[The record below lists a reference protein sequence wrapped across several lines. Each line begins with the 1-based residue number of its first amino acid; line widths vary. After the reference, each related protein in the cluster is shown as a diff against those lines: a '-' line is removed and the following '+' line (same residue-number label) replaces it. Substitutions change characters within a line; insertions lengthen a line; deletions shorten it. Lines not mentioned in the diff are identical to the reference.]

1 MYGWELVNSVS
12 AQGGESTITITGI
25 NTNDV
30 YALVMYDIW
39 MTADA
44 RPRYRFTSSG
54 SQDSGSNYKYSS
66 EDAYS
71 DGALSVSKYNST
83 GSGAS
88 YYNGF
93 THGTH
98 TGDSLN
104 GIFYLY
110 DFNYS
115 DRFSSLIQ
123 KECVSNSSSLFAV
136 RTGGISNTNA
146 TAHDGLYFF
155 TSTSTYKHGTWD
167 LYRIT

>member
-25 NTNDV
+25 DTNDV

-71 DGALSVSKYNST
+71 NGSLSVSKYNIQVLVLHIT
-83 GSGAS
+83 MDL
-88 YYNGF
+88 
-93 THGTH
+93 H
-98 TGDSLN
+98 TEHILV
-104 GIFYLY
+104 IL
-110 DFNYS
+110 
-115 DRFSSLIQ
+115 
-123 KECVSNSSSLFAV
+123 
-136 RTGGISNTNA
+136 
-146 TAHDGLYFF
+146 
-155 TSTSTYKHGTWD
+155 
-167 LYRIT
+167 